1 MCRPVRDRKRAFGG
15 LVLGAAL
22 VALSA
27 TDVSAQVFVSATP
40 RPDIAIGPLFVA
52 ATAPSDFAAPVNVSV
67 TWNLVQRRENPPYEQ
82 TLGLLWPSEI
92 AAATTAGPVDPALV
106 NYVESRGFTS
116 TGSGRLMLRTRN
128 QSQLGLGTPAEDL
141 AVGASY
147 VSFVRRDAPPQSGTG
162 ALIWIPPT
170 PHLGD
175 QRWVLNLTFPVRGMI
190 APKPATWLEDVF
202 WGRRNALALSWGDVG
217 SITFYPLYHE
227 HRDRIVPLAR
237 EYSRL
242 IVNFPDAD
250 HLRIEAIEPSGAVR
264 RGSRLRAGTETVS
277 VPLNTVDAAPQTLT
291 VQYAYYRGVFAWR
304 PVLISLGLLVLGN
317 LAGLV
322 MISGRLSSLVRARL
336 RVAGGNNTR
345 AGLALTQERLAEIK
359 PGQSTYDDVVR
370 ICGQPDEQHHR
381 LADGARRTLV
391 YRDTRRSPK
400 RGLHVGWLTTV
411 RHWDIERY
419 EVDIELDG
427 ARVHDVVIHVR
438 RSRARSP
445 D

>member
-1 MCRPVRDRKRAFGG
+1 M
-15 LVLGAAL
+15 LGAAL
-22 VALSA
+22 LALA
-27 TDVSAQVFVSATP
+27 TTDVAAQVFVSATP
-40 RPDIAIGPLFVA
+40 RPDIAIGPLFVG

-67 TWNLVQRRENPPYEQ
+67 TWNIVQRQGSPAYEQ
-82 TLGLLWPSEI
+82 TLALLWPSEI
-92 AAATTAGPVDPALV
+92 AAATADGAVDPALV

-116 TGSGRLMLRTRN
+116 MSSGRLILRARS
-128 QSQLGLGTPAEDL
+128 QSQLGLPTPAEHL
-141 AVGASY
+141 PVSASY
-147 VSFVRRDAPPQSGTG
+147 VSFVRRDAPPQAGTG
-162 ALIWIPPT
+162 ALIWVPHT

-190 APKPATWLEDVF
+190 TPKPATWLEDVF

-242 IVNFPDAD
+242 LVSFPDAD
-250 HLRIEAIEPSGAVR
+250 HLRIEAIEPSAAVR

-277 VPLNTVDAAPQTLT
+277 LPLNTVDAAPQTLK

-317 LAGLV
+317 LTGLLMV
-322 MISGRLSSLVRARL
+322 SGRLSSLLRARL
-336 RVAGGNNTR
+336 RVAAGSNTR
-345 AGLALTQERLAEIK
+345 EPRALTPERLAEIR

-370 ICGQPDEQHHR
+370 VCGQPDEQHHR
-381 LADGARRTLV
+381 LADGTRRTLV
-391 YRDTRRSPK
+391 YRTTQRRPE
-400 RGLHVGWLTTV
+400 RGLRVGWLTTV

-427 ARVHDVVIHVR
+427 KHVHDVVIHVR

>member
-1 MCRPVRDRKRAFGG
+1 
-15 LVLGAAL
+15 VLGAAL
-22 VALSA
+22 LALA
-27 TDVSAQVFVSATP
+27 TTDVAAQVFVSATP
-40 RPDIAIGPLFVA
+40 RPDIAIGPLFVG

-67 TWNLVQRRENPPYEQ
+67 TWNIVQRQGSPAYEQ
-82 TLGLLWPSEI
+82 TLALLWPSEI
-92 AAATTAGPVDPALV
+92 AAATADGAVDPTLV

-116 TGSGRLMLRTRN
+116 TSSGRLILRARS
-128 QSQLGLGTPAEDL
+128 QSQLGLPTPAEHL
-141 AVGASY
+141 SVSASY
-147 VSFVRRDAPPQSGTG
+147 VSFVRRDAPPQAGTG
-162 ALIWIPPT
+162 ALIWVPPT

-242 IVNFPDAD
+242 LVSFPDAD
-250 HLRIEAIEPSGAVR
+250 HLRVEAIEPSGAVR

-277 VPLNTVDAAPQTLT
+277 LPLNTVDPAPQTLK

-322 MISGRLSSLVRARL
+322 MVSGRLSSLVRARL
-336 RVAGGNNTR
+336 RVAAGRNTR
-345 AGLALTQERLAEIK
+345 EPLRILTPERLSEIK

-391 YRDTRRSPK
+391 YRDTRRRPE

-427 ARVHDVVIHVR
+427 KHVHDVVIHVR

>member
-1 MCRPVRDRKRAFGG
+1 M
-15 LVLGAAL
+15 LGAAL
-22 VALSA
+22 LALA
-27 TDVSAQVFVSATP
+27 TTDVAAQVFVSATP
-40 RPDIAIGPLFVA
+40 RPDIAIGPLFVG

-67 TWNLVQRRENPPYEQ
+67 TWNIVQRQGSPAYEQ
-82 TLGLLWPSEI
+82 TLALLWPSEI
-92 AAATTAGPVDPALV
+92 AAATADGAVDPALV

-116 TGSGRLMLRTRN
+116 MSSGRLILRARS
-128 QSQLGLGTPAEDL
+128 QSQLGLPTPAEHL
-141 AVGASY
+141 PVSASY
-147 VSFVRRDAPPQSGTG
+147 VSFVRRDAPPQAGTG
-162 ALIWIPPT
+162 ALIWVPPT

-190 APKPATWLEDVF
+190 TPKPATWLEDVF

-242 IVNFPDAD
+242 LVSFPDAD
-250 HLRIEAIEPSGAVR
+250 HLRIEAIEPSAAVR
-264 RGSRLRAGTETVS
+264 RGSRLRASTETVS
-277 VPLNTVDAAPQTLT
+277 LPLNTVEATPQTLK

-317 LAGLV
+317 LTGLLMV
-322 MISGRLSSLVRARL
+322 SGRLSSLLRARL
-336 RVAGGNNTR
+336 RVAAGSNTR
-345 AGLALTQERLAEIK
+345 EPRALTPERLAEIR

-370 ICGQPDEQHHR
+370 VCGQPDEQHHR
-381 LADGARRTLV
+381 LADGTRRTLV
-391 YRDTRRSPK
+391 YRTTQRRPE
-400 RGLHVGWLTTV
+400 RGLRVGWLTTV

-427 ARVHDVVIHVR
+427 KHVHDVVIHVR